1 MPKGA
6 KCLRA
11 RNHKGRGITDSAQIT
26 NGARREIPNDATPNG
41 ASLNDASLNDVS
53 LNDAGG
59 TASCR
64 LTISQIGGIVAGPF
78 GVVDHVAWR

>member
-1 MPKGA
+1 MPKGREMP
-6 KCLRA
+6 KVREIP
-11 RNHKGRGITDSAQIT
+11 KGRGITDRAQIT
-26 NGARREIPNDATPNG
+26 NGARREIPNDATPN
-41 ASLNDASLNDVS
+41 DAS

-59 TASCR
+59 TVSCR